1 VSSGDGSAHYHERVT
16 VPFSY
21 WAIALFFG
29 LTFVTA
35 VTFMLGEAILV
46 FSTLAT
52 AGLIAWTLI
61 AWGSQT
67 ITVESLGVRV
77 GRSLLEWRYVGQVA
91 PVDRQQRQRIVSR
104 EDVHLALRPY
114 ISEAV
119 VIGVADE
126 ADPHL
131 CWLVSTRDP
140 EGMVRAIQA
149 NRGSGAHQQ
158 AGESALDSGG

>member
-1 VSSGDGSAHYHERVT
+1 MSSGAGPAHYDERLT

-35 VTFMLGEAILV
+35 VAFMLGEAILV

-67 ITVESLGVRV
+67 TTVEPSGVRV
-77 GRSLLEWRYVGQVA
+77 GRSLLEWQYVGQVA
-91 PVDRQQRQRIVSR
+91 AVDRTQRQRIVSR

-114 ISEAV
+114 ITEAV
-119 VIGVADE
+119 VIGVADD

-131 CWLVSTRDP
+131 CWLLSTRDP
-140 EGMVRAIQA
+140 EGLVRAIED
-149 NRGSGAHQQ
+149 NRPSGAHDQ